1 MNLDALIQ
9 DFNTLGINET
19 PLPGAYHRPTLQNLP
34 KTTTQSA
41 PSPSET
47 TNLSKA
53 KNSERSTPSENAER
67 MRIRRSNGVTSRIA
81 KGRDSAIRGNI
92 RKRRSIRVHS
102 NLARAT
108 RKEKVET
115 LLRDVAVR
123 SKIYDRFYTALAEK
137 FDGKVPREIIVRQ
150 WKYWRLDNGV
160 IRGIST
166 KHRVLL
172 SREDIPEALGM
183 GKRRGEGG
191 VGGGCR
197 CAEGTG
203 CRSDKVME
211 GLDELMKGMEV

>member
-1 MNLDALIQ
+1 MNPDALIQ
-9 DFNTLGINET
+9 DFNTLRINET
-19 PLPGAYHRPTLQNLP
+19 PLPGAYHHPTLQNLP

-47 TNLSKA
+47 TNLSKT

-67 MRIRRSNGVTSRIA
+67 MRTRRSNGITSRIA
-81 KGRDSAIRGNI
+81 KERCSAIRGNI
-92 RKRRSIRVHS
+92 RKRRSIRMHS
-102 NLARAT
+102 NLTRAT

-115 LLRDVAVR
+115 LLRDLAVR
-123 SKIYDRFYTALAEK
+123 SEIHDVFYTALANK
-137 FDGKVPREIIVRQ
+137 FDRKAPREIIVRQ
-150 WKYWRLDNGV
+150 WKYWRLVNGV

-166 KHRVLL
+166 KHRVLQ
-172 SREDIPEALGM
+172 SREDILEDLGM
-183 GKRRGEGG
+183 SKRRGEGG